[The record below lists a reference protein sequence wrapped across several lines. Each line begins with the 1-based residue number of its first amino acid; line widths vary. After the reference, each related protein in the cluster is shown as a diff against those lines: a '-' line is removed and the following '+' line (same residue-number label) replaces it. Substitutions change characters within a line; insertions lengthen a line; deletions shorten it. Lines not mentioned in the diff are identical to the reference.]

1 MTDLIPAVPPLVYKW
16 RMIAMRGRHGIR
28 CGKRMR
34 QLLFKKAH

>member
-1 MTDLIPAVPPLVYKW
+1 MITDAQIYRW

-34 QLLFKKAH
+34 RLLFGKRP